1 MTPAEV
7 FNGRIT
13 KAAQAAAGGP
23 VAAVYQFNITGDGG
37 GEWIVNMGDGTVGE
51 GTDEDAE
58 CTITLSAEDFIAMV
72 SGEIA
77 GPQLFMTGRL
87 QVGGN
92 MALAMQLGTLL
103 R

>member
-7 FNGRIT
+7 FTDRIA
-13 KAAQAAAGGP
+13 KAAAAAAGGRN
-23 VAAVYQFNITGDGG
+23 AAVYQFNVTGDGG
-37 GEWIVNMGDGTVGE
+37 GEWIVNMGEGTVAE

-58 CTITLSAEDFIAMV
+58 CTITVTAEDFLGMV
-72 SGEIA
+72 TGEVA

-92 MALAMQLGTLL
+92 MALAMQLGSLL

>member
-7 FNGRIT
+7 FTGRIT
-13 KAAQAAAGGP
+13 KAAEAAAGGP
-23 VAAVYQFNITGDGG
+23 VAAVYQFNITGEEGG
-37 GEWIVNMGDGTVGE
+37 NWIVNMGEGTVSE

-58 CTITLSAEDFIAMV
+58 CDITLTAEDFVAMV
-72 SGEIA
+72 KGEIA

-103 R
+103 K